1 MILQTATLHIKP
13 GFASEF
19 ESAFRAASGKL
30 ITKKGYIDHELH
42 KCVENRDEYLFF
54 VRWTGIKDH
63 LIGFRGHPDYAEWL
77 SMLEPFYSQAPEM
90 RHYVDIRA
98 TGREQEDEGSEELHA
113 SSREESP

>member
-1 MILQTATLHIKP
+1 MC
-13 GFASEF
+13 
-19 ESAFRAASGKL
+19 GKQ
-30 ITKKGYIDHELH
+30 GR
-42 KCVENRDEYLFF
+42 VFVF